1 MVNNPMFLEQDEF
14 LVAELNAAS
23 VSAKGG
29 TAGVQTCLISN
40 KRLYQKGASI
50 GDNGRGVQNG
60 ENIVDLRT
68 VSNSGYF
75 IVRHY
80 ALLVLGILSLIGF
93 LIAGITT
100 EEMALVIPGIILF
113 VILLIAFRVK
123 QLRVIKVFFPG
134 GCLAFSVL
142 SAKEDTLIQFNR
154 QIQLAAARA
163 KDGNNT
169 TV

>member
-1 MVNNPMFLEQDEF
+1 MASNPMFLEQDEF

-23 VSAKGG
+23 VKAGS
-29 TAGVQTCLISN
+29 AGVQTCLLSN

-68 VSNSGYF
+68 VSDSGYF

-80 ALLVLGILSLIGF
+80 ILLVLGVLCF
-93 LIAGITT
+93 LIFAVLAITS
-100 EEMALVIPGIILF
+100 EEMALIIPGIILF

-142 SAKEDTLIQFNR
+142 SANEETLIQFNR

-163 KDGNNT
+163 KDGNKT